1 MVAIFK
7 NEKIEKKR
15 KMGEHFNF
23 SARILTIKTRLL
35 HQLLTL
41 IVSILLISGCNSN
54 SSDARVDITNWKNT
68 PAWELAKAVR
78 DEDISK
84 IKKIAIEN
92 PQLLNCV
99 EPVEKSPLIRWC
111 VGMEKYNSLK
121 ALLENG
127 ANPNIATI
135 YGKTAL
141 YEAAGF
147 SWIDC
152 NAKKDAKYV
161 KLLLQHGADPNLYFK
176 GGEPGYTYEAGN
188 SPLIESIG
196 CGIEK
201 TKALVEKGAD
211 INHKTSGS
219 QSTAAIIALDCS
231 EYPDYAYYLIVE
243 KKANV
248 ADCYYLNYKDPEN
261 PHKKFYPVNTLRMYW
276 IYDLDSPEYKKKM
289 EIVKEFKR
297 QGIDYWKTKPD
308 EKAIS
313 DIKEFYADTWQEY
326 IKKY

>member
-1 MVAIFK
+1 MMIHNIFFEAITLVICICFFTGCDGK
-7 NEKIEKKR
+7 N
-15 KMGEHFNF
+15 
-23 SARILTIKTRLL
+23 
-35 HQLLTL
+35 
-41 IVSILLISGCNSN
+41 
-54 SSDARVDITNWKNT
+54 SDARVDITNWKNT

-84 IKKIAIEN
+84 IKKIAMEN

-111 VGMEKYNSLK
+111 VGMEKYDSLK

-127 ANPNIATI
+127 ADPDIATI

-147 SWIDC
+147 SWIDTQ
-152 NAKKDAKYV
+152 AKQDAKYV
-161 KLLLQHGADPNLYFK
+161 KLLLQYGADPNIYFK

-201 TKALVEKGAD
+201 TKALVEAGAD
-211 INHKTSGS
+211 INHKTAGS
-219 QSTAAIIALDCS
+219 KSTVAIKALDFS

-248 ADCYYLNYKDPEN
+248 KDCYYLMYNDKEEHD
-261 PHKKFYPVNTLRMYW
+261 KKYHPIDSLRIFW
-276 IYDLDSPEYKKKM
+276 IFDLDTPEYKKKM

-297 QGIDYWKTKPD
+297 QGVDYWKTEIPKYTL
-308 EKAIS
+308 ET
-313 DIKEFYADTWQEY
+313 IKEQYPKNWKEY

>member
-1 MVAIFK
+1 MMIHNIFFEVITIVICICFFTGCDGK
-7 NEKIEKKR
+7 N
-15 KMGEHFNF
+15 
-23 SARILTIKTRLL
+23 
-35 HQLLTL
+35 
-41 IVSILLISGCNSN
+41 
-54 SSDARVDITNWKNT
+54 SDARVDITNWKNT

-92 PQLLNCV
+92 PQLLNSV

-111 VGMEKYNSLK
+111 VGMEKYDSLK

-127 ANPNIATI
+127 ADPNVATI

-147 SWIDC
+147 SWVDTL
-152 NAKKDAKYV
+152 AKQDAKYV
-161 KLLLQHGADPNLYFK
+161 KLLLKYGADPNIYFK

-201 TKALVEKGAD
+201 TKALVEAGAD
-211 INHKTSGS
+211 INHKTISKT
-219 QSTAAIIALDCS
+219 TAAIIALLRGGPNS
-231 EYPDYAYYLIVE
+231 TLEGLEYARYLIVY
-243 KKANV
+243 KKASIKEP
-248 ADCYYLNYKDPEN
+248 YLRRFIMPGDN
-261 PHKKFYPVNTLRMYW
+261 PNDNFYPINLLRNW
-276 IYDLDSPEYKKKM
+276 IYPLDSKEYKIKM

-297 QGIDYWKTKPD
+297 QGVDYWETKIPKYTL
-308 EKAIS
+308 ET
-313 DIKEFYADTWQEY
+313 IKEQYPNTWKEY